1 MLLRELKINFKTL
14 FLYTAILS
22 IVFLLIFNVYP
33 SLITKETK
41 IMLDEMMSTMP
52 EEMLEI
58 FNMDIIGIENAY
70 GWFKTEGYIFL
81 VLIGGAYASILG
93 ATILIKEEN
102 DKTIEF
108 LYSKPINRN
117 QILTAK
123 ILCGIINIFIFTFIV
138 TLFNFI
144 SLRSIE
150 DFRIKEFFMLSISP
164 ILVYYLFFFT
174 SLFLSIFMRKTKKS
188 MGVGIAIVFVS
199 YAMQFMGGISKDLEI
214 FKKISYFEFVSSRY
228 IVLNNSLDM
237 NYIWIGA
244 FIIFFL
250 IIIMYYKYNQ
260 KEFV

>member
-93 ATILIKEEN
+93 ATIFIKE
-102 DKTIEF
+102 
-108 LYSKPINRN
+108 
-117 QILTAK
+117 
-123 ILCGIINIFIFTFIV
+123 
-138 TLFNFI
+138 
-144 SLRSIE
+144 
-150 DFRIKEFFMLSISP
+150 
-164 ILVYYLFFFT
+164 
-174 SLFLSIFMRKTKKS
+174 
-188 MGVGIAIVFVS
+188 
-199 YAMQFMGGISKDLEI
+199 
-214 FKKISYFEFVSSRY
+214 
-228 IVLNNSLDM
+228 
-237 NYIWIGA
+237 
-244 FIIFFL
+244 
-250 IIIMYYKYNQ
+250 
-260 KEFV
+260 